1 MKEGG
6 SSLWSDGSGSTGGS
20 SISSSSSSSSDGGCR
35 SGLLLSTSL
44 ISVFGDMTEVIPEKR
59 M

>member
-20 SISSSSSSSSDGGCR
+20 SISSSSSSSDGGCR

-44 ISVFGDMTEVIPEKR
+44 IRVFGDMTEVIPEKR

>member
-6 SSLWSDGSGSTGGS
+6 SSLWSDGSGSTGG
-20 SISSSSSSSSDGGCR
+20 SSSSSSSSDGGCR